1 MQLNTQLTRVVEAR
15 ISSIAHPAGL
25 PKDARMTAWAG
36 RNPFVLF
43 VVAGTLLIGG
53 LVVRDFLR
61 PSEAPVLVL
70 QEDALAPGT
79 PIKVHVAGAVASP
92 GVYDLVSGDRVDDAL
107 AAAGGAVE
115 GADLESINLARHLR
129 DGEQILI
136 EGPAASSERE
146 GAPGTE
152 STGSSGAEV
161 GLTPGVPLDL
171 NTATR
176 EQLDALPGIG
186 EAYSL
191 RIVNS
196 RLVDGPFASVDDML
210 ARNLLP
216 ARTLEGIRAMVTVST
231 P

>member
-1 MQLNTQLTRVVEAR
+1 M
-15 ISSIAHPAGL
+15 S
-25 PKDARMTAWAG
+25 AWAG

-43 VVAGTLLIGG
+43 VVAGALLIGG
-53 LVVRDFLR
+53 LMVRDVLR

-70 QEDALAPGT
+70 QDDALAPGT
-79 PIKVHVAGAVASP
+79 PIKVHVTGAVASP
-92 GVYDLVSGDRVDDAL
+92 GVYDLEAGDRVDDAL
-107 AAAGGAVE
+107 AAAGGALD

-129 DGEQILI
+129 DGEQILV
-136 EGPAASSERE
+136 ERPAVSSVQ
-146 GAPGTE
+146 GTGTE
-152 STGSSGAEV
+152 PTTEGSQAVV

-176 EQLDALPGIG
+176 EQLDELPGIG

-191 RIVNS
+191 RIVTS
-196 RLVDGPFASVDDML
+196 RAVDGPFASVDDML

-216 ARTLEGIRAMVTVST
+216 ARTLEGIRAMVTVSS